1 MTTTSFS
8 RKDMGAV
15 SYPISRRPRWRS
27 VLIGIALLL
36 YAPASATAG
45 MLPLNSGRSVDIL
58 TVGPLVSTKGWSALA
73 LKYRTEIP
81 LTDVPALRDE
91 TDEIWNRFVIDAEKR
106 GYDQAI
112 IMAAGP
118 ESGGGIITSS
128 KQYSFI
134 YRKIDGLW
142 RTTEWATA
150 ADARLDAN
158 FIRTFIA
165 RLDRAYQHRNPNT
178 MMLYFAPNWT
188 MDVQD
193 GTAAQSIDLSGL
205 VQYLRAYFAK
215 AKDLQYRREIL
226 AITIDPGGATA
237 TVESRETEAFV
248 IDGRRTETIGHV
260 TDRLAV
266 QDTYAV
272 LLETHSRLE
281 KKSETAAD

>member
-1 MTTTSFS
+1 MTTSFS
-8 RKDMGAV
+8 RKDMGAA
-15 SYPISRRPRWRS
+15 SDPINRVPRWRTM
-27 VLIGIALLL
+27 LLGIALLL
-36 YAPASATAG
+36 LLPVSATAG

-58 TVGPLVSTKGWSALA
+58 TVGPLISTKGWSALA

-81 LTDVPALRDE
+81 LTDVPTLRDE
-91 TDEIWNRFVIDAEKR
+91 TDEIWNRFIVDAEQR

-118 ESGGGIITSS
+118 ESGSGIITNS

-142 RTTEWATA
+142 RTTEWATSG
-150 ADARLDAN
+150 DARLDAD
-158 FIRTFIA
+158 FVRTFIA
-165 RLDRAYQHRNPNT
+165 RLDRAYQHRNQNT
-178 MMLYFAPNWT
+178 MMLYLASNWT

-193 GTAAQSIDLSGL
+193 GAAAQSIDLSGF
-205 VQYLRAYFAK
+205 VQYLRAYFSK

-226 AITIDPGGATA
+226 GITIDPGGTTA
-237 TVESRETEAFV
+237 TLESRETEAFV
-248 IDGRRTETIGHV
+248 IDGRRTETISHV

-272 LLETHSRLE
+272 LLETHSRVE